1 MAGKNVYKVGAYGD
15 ANYPNLTSIP
25 TEILTQGDTSFII
38 YPGTYTAPTAVQLDD
53 VAFIG
58 LGDREEIV
66 ISGAMTIANTSAN
79 SAVFENLTFTG
90 ADATAASGSACVTK
104 LGAASMP
111 LTFNRVVF
119 GNADFAV
126 VHNAERAFATTAKQV
141 TINYSDATAV
151 DRAVSANANVAIN
164 FSALNTSANAYFTPG
179 TGGGNP
185 AVTVTVRAS
194 TSGGSN
200 TGNCTKTVLA
210 LVS

>member
-1 MAGKNVYKVGAYGD
+1 MAGKNVYKVGSYGD
-15 ANYPNLTSIP
+15 ANFSDLASIP
-25 TEILTQGDTSFII
+25 SELLTQGDTSFII
-38 YPGTYTAPTAVQLDD
+38 YPGTYTAPTNVQLDD

-90 ADATAASGSACVTK
+90 ANAVAASGSACVTK

-119 GNADFAV
+119 GNADYAV
-126 VHNAERAFATTAKQV
+126 IHNAERAFATTTRQLAV
-141 TINYSDATAV
+141 NYSDATGVDKAV
-151 DRAVSANANVAIN
+151 MANANVSIN
-164 FSALNTSANAYFTPG
+164 FSALNTTANAYFTPG

>member
-1 MAGKNVYKVGAYGD
+1 MAGKNIYKVGSYGD
-15 ANYPNLTSIP
+15 ANFPDLVSIP
-25 TEILTQGDTSFII
+25 SDILIQGDTSIFV
-38 YPGTYTAPTAVQLDD
+38 YPGTYTALSNVRLDD
-53 VAFIG
+53 AAFIG
-58 LGDREEIV
+58 VGDREEIV
-66 ISGAMTIANTSAN
+66 ISGTMTIANTSAN
-79 SAVFENLTFTG
+79 SAIFENLTFTG
-90 ADATAASGSACVTK
+90 ANAVAASGSACVIK

-119 GNADFAV
+119 NNSDFAV
-126 VHNAERAFATTAKQV
+126 VHNAERAFATTTRQV
-141 TINYSDATAV
+141 NINYSDLSAV
-151 DRAVSANANVAIN
+151 DRAVSANANVGIN
-164 FSALNTSANAYFTPG
+164 FSSLNTSANAFFTPG